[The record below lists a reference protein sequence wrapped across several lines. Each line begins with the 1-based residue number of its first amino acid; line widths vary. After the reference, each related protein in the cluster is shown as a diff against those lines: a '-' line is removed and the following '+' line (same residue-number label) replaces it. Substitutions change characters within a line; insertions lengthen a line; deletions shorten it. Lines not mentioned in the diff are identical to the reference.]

1 MDFAAADAGCAR
13 AQALACPA
21 DHSANTLQ
29 VHIPPALG
37 HIVGVADLIP
47 KLRLFAA
54 NFTYLCHLKLNS
66 RASLD
71 ASS

>member
-1 MDFAAADAGCAR
+1 LDFAAAYAGSAG
-13 AQALACPA
+13 AQALAGA
-21 DHSANTLQ
+21 SDHCTDTLQ
-29 VHIPPALG
+29 IYIPPALG
-37 HIVGVADLIP
+37 HVVGVADLIP
-47 KLRLFAA
+47 KLRLLAA